1 MLEYVQGRDTSGT
14 TEYIYYDNGG
24 TYTLLGS
31 TSNTN
36 AATTAQTPNVQL
48 ASYSSLVFLPQGDSP
63 ANIVVFN
70 QAGTIQTLGADP
82 TVNGDYTVQEITP
95 AGATGDTGAT
105 GATGT

>member
-31 TSNTN
+31 TNNTN

-48 ASYSSLVFLPQGDSP
+48 ASYASLVYLPPGDVP
-63 ANIVVFN
+63 ANIIVYN
-70 QAGTIQTLGADP
+70 QAGTIQTVPSAMW
-82 TVNGDYTVQEITP
+82 
-95 AGATGDTGAT
+95 
-105 GATGT
+105 